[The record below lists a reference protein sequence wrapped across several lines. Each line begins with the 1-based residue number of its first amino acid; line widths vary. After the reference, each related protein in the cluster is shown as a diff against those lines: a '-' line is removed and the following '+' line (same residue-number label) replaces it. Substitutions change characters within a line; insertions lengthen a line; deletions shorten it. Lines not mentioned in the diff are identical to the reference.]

1 MSCQNNIAILK
12 IGLSL
17 AWVASLLYY
26 FAGGGIPSIAMVWAV
41 STLTLSVFLLTIRKT
56 QDNRKSNW
64 VFLLLFGI
72 NCMLFCVSFMG
83 LVGIDSTK
91 DYMEINYQVIDDW
104 IDINI
109 FHSIGFSCVILIGT
123 ILPRRLLSRQSRILI
138 IVNAVYFVFSMV
150 VTIYFACQKE
160 IYIAG
165 TWLEW
170 SNHAWVIQILY
181 FNCLPICLIVLLCAS
196 INWHQLAQ

>member
-1 MSCQNNIAILK
+1 MNCQNSIVILK

-26 FAGGGIPSIAMVWAV
+26 FARGGIPSIAMIWAV

-91 DYMEINYQVIDDW
+91 DYMEIN
-104 IDINI
+104 
-109 FHSIGFSCVILIGT
+109 
-123 ILPRRLLSRQSRILI
+123 
-138 IVNAVYFVFSMV
+138 
-150 VTIYFACQKE
+150 
-160 IYIAG
+160 
-165 TWLEW
+165 
-170 SNHAWVIQILY
+170 
-181 FNCLPICLIVLLCAS
+181 
-196 INWHQLAQ
+196 

>member
-1 MSCQNNIAILK
+1 MSCQNSIVILK

-26 FAGGGIPSIAMVWAV
+26 FAGGGISSIAMIWAV

-64 VFLLLFGI
+64 VFLLLFAI
-72 NCMLFCVSFMG
+72 NCMLFCVSFMS
-83 LVGIDSTK
+83 LVGIGSTK
-91 DYMEINYQVIDDW
+91 EDMLMTIDDW

>member
-1 MSCQNNIAILK
+1 MSCQNSIVILK

-91 DYMEINYQVIDDW
+91 DYMEISYQIIDDW

-150 VTIYFACQKE
+150 ETIYFAFQKE

-181 FNCLPICLIVLLCAS
+181 FACLP
-196 INWHQLAQ
+196 H

>member
-1 MSCQNNIAILK
+1 MNCQNNNVILK

-26 FAGGGIPSIAMVWAV
+26 FAGGGISSIAMIWAV

-64 VFLLLFGI
+64 VFLLLFAI
-72 NCMLFCVSFMG
+72 NCMLFCVSFMS
-83 LVGIDSTK
+83 LVGIGSTK
-91 DYMEINYQVIDDW
+91 EDMLMTIDDW

-150 VTIYFACQKE
+150 VTIYFASRKE
-160 IYIAG
+160 IYIAE
-165 TWLEW
+165 TWPEW
-170 SNHAWVIQILY
+170 SNPAWVIQILY

>member
-1 MSCQNNIAILK
+1 MSCQNSIVILK

-72 NCMLFCVSFMG
+72 NCMLFCVSFMS
-83 LVGIDSTK
+83 LVGIGSTK
-91 DYMEINYQVIDDW
+91 EDMLMTIDDW

-150 VTIYFACQKE
+150 VTIYFASRKE
-160 IYIAG
+160 IYIAE
-165 TWLEW
+165 TWPEW
-170 SNHAWVIQILY
+170 SNPAWVIQILY
-181 FNCLPICLIVLLCAS
+181 FACLPICLIVLLCAS

>member
-1 MSCQNNIAILK
+1 MNCQNNNVILK

-26 FAGGGIPSIAMVWAV
+26 FAGGGISSIAMIWAV

-83 LVGIDSTK
+83 LVGIGSTK
-91 DYMEINYQVIDDW
+91 EDMLMTIDDW

-150 VTIYFACQKE
+150 VTIYFASRKE
-160 IYIAG
+160 IYIAE
-165 TWLEW
+165 TWPEW
-170 SNHAWVIQILY
+170 SNPAWVIQILY
-181 FNCLPICLIVLLCAS
+181 FACLPICLIVLLCAS

>member
-1 MSCQNNIAILK
+1 
-12 IGLSL
+12 
-17 AWVASLLYY
+17 
-26 FAGGGIPSIAMVWAV
+26 MVWAV

-64 VFLLLFGI
+64 VFLLLFAI
-72 NCMLFCVSFMG
+72 NCMLFCVSFMS
-83 LVGIDSTK
+83 LVGIGSTK
-91 DYMEINYQVIDDW
+91 EDMLMTIDDW

>member
-1 MSCQNNIAILK
+1 MNCQNNNVILK

-26 FAGGGIPSIAMVWAV
+26 FAGGGITSIAMVWAV

-64 VFLLLFGI
+64 VFLLLFAI
-72 NCMLFCVSFMG
+72 NCMLFCVSFMS
-83 LVGIDSTK
+83 LVGIGSTK
-91 DYMEINYQVIDDW
+91 EDMLMTIDDW

-150 VTIYFACQKE
+150 VTIYFASRKE
-160 IYIAG
+160 IYIAE
-165 TWLEW
+165 TWPEW
-170 SNHAWVIQILY
+170 SNPAWVIQILY
-181 FNCLPICLIVLLCAS
+181 FACLPICLIVLLCAS

>member
-1 MSCQNNIAILK
+1 MSCQNSIVILK

-26 FAGGGIPSIAMVWAV
+26 FAGGGIPSIAMIWAV

-64 VFLLLFGI
+64 VFLLLFAI
-72 NCMLFCVSFMG
+72 NCMLFCVSFMS
-83 LVGIDSTK
+83 LVGIGSTK
-91 DYMEINYQVIDDW
+91 EDMLMTIDDW

-150 VTIYFACQKE
+150 VTIYFASRKE
-160 IYIAG
+160 IYIAE

>member
-1 MSCQNNIAILK
+1 MSCQNSIVILK

-26 FAGGGIPSIAMVWAV
+26 FAGGGITSIAMVWAV

-64 VFLLLFGI
+64 VFLLLFAI
-72 NCMLFCVSFMG
+72 NCMLFCVSFMS
-83 LVGIDSTK
+83 LVGIGSTK
-91 DYMEINYQVIDDW
+91 EDMLMTIDDW

-150 VTIYFACQKE
+150 VTIYFASRKE
-160 IYIAG
+160 IYIAE
-165 TWLEW
+165 TWPEW
-170 SNHAWVIQILY
+170 SNPAWVIQILY
-181 FNCLPICLIVLLCAS
+181 FACLPICLIVLLCAS

>member
-26 FAGGGIPSIAMVWAV
+26 FAGGGIPSIAMIWAV

-64 VFLLLFGI
+64 VFLLLFAI
-72 NCMLFCVSFMG
+72 NCMLFCVSFMS
-83 LVGIDSTK
+83 LVGIGSTK
-91 DYMEINYQVIDDW
+91 EDMLMTIDDW

-150 VTIYFACQKE
+150 VTIYFASRKE
-160 IYIAG
+160 IYIAE
-165 TWLEW
+165 TWPEW
-170 SNHAWVIQILY
+170 SNPAWVIQILY
-181 FNCLPICLIVLLCAS
+181 FACLPICLIVLLCAS

>member
-1 MSCQNNIAILK
+1 MSFQNSIVILK

-64 VFLLLFGI
+64 VFLFGI

-150 VTIYFACQKE
+150 VTIYFASRKE
-160 IYIAG
+160 IYIAE
-165 TWLEW
+165 TWPEW
-170 SNHAWVIQILY
+170 SNPAWVIQILY
-181 FNCLPICLIVLLCAS
+181 FACLPICLIVLLCAS

>member
-1 MSCQNNIAILK
+1 MSCQNSIVILK

-26 FAGGGIPSIAMVWAV
+26 FAGGGITSIAMVWAV

-64 VFLLLFGI
+64 VFLLLFAI
-72 NCMLFCVSFMG
+72 NCMLFCVSFMS
-83 LVGIDSTK
+83 LVGIGSTK
-91 DYMEINYQVIDDW
+91 EDMLMTIDDW

>member
-1 MSCQNNIAILK
+1 MNCQNNNVILK

-26 FAGGGIPSIAMVWAV
+26 FAGGGISSIAMIWAV

-123 ILPRRLLSRQSRILI
+123 IRKRLRG
-138 IVNAVYFVFSMV
+138 Y
-150 VTIYFACQKE
+150 
-160 IYIAG
+160 
-165 TWLEW
+165 
-170 SNHAWVIQILY
+170 
-181 FNCLPICLIVLLCAS
+181 VLL
-196 INWHQLAQ
+196 